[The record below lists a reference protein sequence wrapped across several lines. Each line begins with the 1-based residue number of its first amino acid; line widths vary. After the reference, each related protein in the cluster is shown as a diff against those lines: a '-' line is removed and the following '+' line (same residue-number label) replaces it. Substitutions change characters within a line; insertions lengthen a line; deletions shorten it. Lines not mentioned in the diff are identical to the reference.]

1 MFKRKTGKI
10 EKKTEDVRHM
20 DALSSTPSAVI
31 PIPNMTIPTS
41 NVIIPVSNPSIP
53 YGISAFSRVPILGP
67 SFRIQS
73 YRLLA
78 TFDNHI
84 EKKAVDE
91 HFSKHNIPI
100 VLCAH
105 GESMSKK
112 YTYVLLSMDPND
124 VKNTGRVSEDKGKF
138 SIKNMSFF
146 RVNEQNPIEIR
157 TISSRKCFINIFN
170 FLGEQDP
177 VCGEI
182 YSKIY
187 GTIRTVN
194 ITIVKPKKIK
204 INEKKLTTE
213 LFEMKNEGDANK
225 YLFDRCSDPTDVAKY
240 KLLWEKNR
248 DEQDSKQK
256 SKEFNA
262 KFFSIESEE
271 ESRKLIS
278 TLNLK
283 DKEFE
288 VMLDSWRKFHHITEK
303 KT

>member
-10 EKKTEDVRHM
+10 EKKAEEARHM
-20 DALSSTPSAVI
+20 DALRPTSSATI
-31 PIPNMTIPTS
+31 PIPNTTITTPNSTIPTS
-41 NVIIPVSNPSIP
+41 NAVIP
-53 YGISAFSRVPILGP
+53 YGISAFSKVLILGP
-67 SFRIQS
+67 NFRIQS
-73 YRLLA
+73 YRLLI

-91 HFSKHNIPI
+91 HFSKQNIPI
-100 VLCAH
+100 ILCGY
-105 GESMSKK
+105 GEFMARKC
-112 YTYVLLSMDPND
+112 THVLLSMDPND
-124 VKNTGRVSEDKGKF
+124 EKNTGRASEDKRKF
-138 SIKNMSFF
+138 NIKNMSFF
-146 RVNEQNPIEIR
+146 RINEQNPIEIR

-187 GTIRTVN
+187 GSIRTAD
-194 ITIVKPKKIK
+194 ITIVKPIK
-204 INEKKLTTE
+204 INEKKLIIE

-225 YLFDRCSDPTDVAKY
+225 YLFDCCSDPTDVAKY

-248 DEQDSKQK
+248 DEQDNKQK

-288 VMLDSWRKFHHITEK
+288 VLLDSWRKFHHITEK
-303 KT
+303 KV